1 MPGSLKVVC
10 TIGQT
15 RYAATPAF
23 GTLNAQTA
31 FTVSGWF
38 EIASL
43 GADFTN
49 CDMFGAVTSYP
60 FTIGIQNN
68 SQINLFAQSAGG
80 ANQIVFHPPL
90 DSKGHFIVISY
101 NADFVTTIYVDGA
114 PVKMIS
120 GIGATAAVDQ
130 VLNVGFNAAG
140 AAVTLYLK
148 DVAIWPGF
156 SASQIDVI
164 NLRDGVFDPGTL
176 VSSATGLL
184 TPAAHWWTL
193 QGPAGAVTAGT
204 QGLADSLGSVNLAT
218 ILGVGTLTYD
228 PHEIVTSFAA
238 MFMPPYCDTS
248 GNLIIVPLYADPLS
262 TTGGP
267 ASPISIN
274 VPPVFKLNGSIIVPS
289 LLVLNPLFYAIVYRM
304 PSGTSAAPGDVLTMA
319 APMGWASTNVG
330 LVGGTSGAGTGSNPL
345 TVVNNVGLPV
355 ESIYAA

>member
-1 MPGSLKVVC
+1 MSGSLKVVC
-10 TIGQT
+10 TTGQT

-49 CDMFGAVTSYP
+49 CDLFGAVTSYP
-60 FTIGIQNN
+60 FTVGIQNPTHL
-68 SQINLFAQSAGG
+68 QLFAESAGG
-80 ANQIVFHPPL
+80 ASTIAYQPL
-90 DSKGHFIVISY
+90 IDTKGHFIVISY
-101 NADFVTTIYVDGA
+101 SADFVTTIYVDGA
-114 PVKMIS
+114 PARTVA

-148 DVAIWPGF
+148 NVAIWSGY
-156 SASQIDVI
+156 SASQGDVI
-164 NLRDGVFDPGTL
+164 DLRDGTF
-176 VSSATGLL
+176 
-184 TPAAHWWTL
+184 TPATLGTPATNWWTL
-193 QGPAGAVTAGT
+193 QGPAGAVMAGT
-204 QGLADSLGSVNLAT
+204 QGLADSLGVVNLGT
-218 ILGVGTLTYD
+218 IFGTGTLTYD
-228 PHEIVTSFAA
+228 AHEIVLSHAASF
-238 MFMPPYCDTS
+238 MSPYCDVT
-248 GNLIIVPLYADPLS
+248 GNLIFIPLYADPLS

-274 VPPVFKLNGSIIVPS
+274 VPPVFRLNGSVIVPTQ
-289 LLVLNPLFYAIVYRM
+289 LTLNPLFYAIVYQM
-304 PSGTSAAPGDVLTMA
+304 PSGTSMAPGDVLTMA

-330 LVGGTSGAGTGSNPL
+330 LVGGTSGAGTGSLPL
-345 TVVNNVGLPV
+345 TVVNNAGLPV